1 MPFSANGLERS
12 LPATSLVGGVAG
24 TGLGQIYLRTAL
36 APPVENVAVPGS
48 SEPVIPSI
56 FRESPRDRRRG
67 LADEPDGSALR
78 RRPGVSVVPSYH
90 TELSGEPRC
99 PSANFLSP
107 SSRRGFRRSSSLG
120 GARDPGSW
128 RRRSI
133 SLSRDGSS
141 RSFED
146 VPSEV
151 IAQVGDSGD
160 RMLDGTVGNVTADN
174 LDELESWRKGSI
186 RLSHDLEDGIL
197 EDEENLGEK
206 LFDEEGGLM
215 IEQDAF
221 TISETDV
228 VPIPDG
234 RSPLELEKISLPTDS
249 ILYSKEE
256 KISTLI
262 VQPVQRYKLSR
273 PLDYMAY
280 MLPMAV
286 FGILGLFGPGCLALT
301 RDGTPL
307 YLDLPAN
314 MVSFSLSLSSLSK
327 RNNTHIHSTF
337 RKMCSSSSGWFI
349 LHGWFGLVFKG
360 DVRHVSDHLAV
371 ALTTG
376 FMGSLT
382 TFSGWNQKMLDLS
395 SEDHW
400 VFAAAGIILGFF
412 IVNESFRYG
421 VASADFLREHLLN
434 LFDETP
440 DRPTFVPDRWAV
452 RRPGQHAA
460 AMTAALLLLCSLWGV
475 SGAMTGTSLDGLRD
489 GSVLFNG
496 RGLGKKAVL
505 KWLPIGTMAANI
517 LAALA
522 MGALSTA
529 DKEVDS
535 RRAGL
540 IIRGL
545 QFGFLGCLST
555 VSTFAAEVY
564 AMRQSGHEGRAL
576 AYAAATFVPSFAMG
590 TLIYSVPVWIRHY
603 H

>member
-1 MPFSANGLERS
+1 MPGGSDAGDCGEEAKKRTSDGLFSERS
-12 LPATSLVGGVAG
+12 LSV
-24 TGLGQIYLRTAL
+24 RTH
-36 APPVENVAVPGS
+36 
-48 SEPVIPSI
+48 
-56 FRESPRDRRRG
+56 FESQ
-67 LADEPDGSALR
+67 
-78 RRPGVSVVPSYH
+78 
-90 TELSGEPRC
+90 
-99 PSANFLSP
+99 SANFLSP

-174 LDELESWRKGSI
+174 LDELYGTHPRRYSSGSHRESWRKGSI

-197 EDEENLGEK
+197 EDEENR
-206 LFDEEGGLM
+206 FS
-215 IEQDAF
+215 A
-221 TISETDV
+221 
-228 VPIPDG
+228 
-234 RSPLELEKISLPTDS
+234 KIGDS
-249 ILYSKEE
+249 GDR
-256 KISTLI
+256 
-262 VQPVQRYKLSR
+262 RYKLSR

-286 FGILGLFGPGCLALT
+286 FGILGVFTRHLLQKLFGPGCLALT

-314 MVSFSLSLSSLSK
+314 MVGSF
-327 RNNTHIHSTF
+327 F
-337 RKMCSSSSGWFI
+337 M
-349 LHGWFGLVFKG
+349 GWFGLVFKG

-489 GSVLFNG
+489 GSVLWVACLAAPPGVWLRWYLARFNG